1 MPQETTVKSTTS
13 TAEGVELPPI
23 NNCYH
28 SSSDSSFS
36 PLHIRQ
42 SQHRHALLTDPLV
55 GAEGELEDHYFH
67 SELTN
72 RSDPTLVASSVSIIQ
87 QSNSGTKLDDKDEAT
102 TDESW
107 MHPYPHFQVSSSS
120 RYDKITREQLLSSK
134 AHALGLLSSK
144 NWTKNTKASTSD
156 NGDALLTRIRSLP
169 GRIPKELNYMPTLD
183 GVNESLH
190 ASNSRINSSKANSV
204 TDTIHNRIQTAAA
217 GTHMGHT
224 RLANQSR
231 PIHTSKGSS
240 KSQHQRATSST
251 KPQLRNQ
258 RVPLASKLS
267 HPKQRLSGI
276 HHSRQLSSGSN
287 ISYIGQVSDR
297 LQGILKVKHENS
309 TFIRNSTS
317 SMVAS

>member
-1 MPQETTVKSTTS
+1 MVLLPRTKRRPSNQQHQQQRVWNCHQSTTVIT
-13 TAEGVELPPI
+13 VQVI
-23 NNCYH
+23 RH
-28 SSSDSSFS
+28 S
-36 PLHIRQ
+36 PLYTSGSPSIDMRY
-42 SQHRHALLTDPLV
+42 SQILL
-55 GAEGELEDHYFH
+55 LEQKE
-67 SELTN
+67 S
-72 RSDPTLVASSVSIIQ
+72 LVASSVSIIQ
-87 QSNSGTKLDDKDEAT
+87 QSNSGTK
-102 TDESW
+102 
-107 MHPYPHFQVSSSS
+107 FQVSSSS
-120 RYDKITREQLLSSK
+120 CYDKITREQLLSSK

>member
-1 MPQETTVKSTTS
+1 MTVKSTTS

-23 NNCYH
+23 SSCYH
-28 SSSDSSFS
+28 SLSDSSFS
-36 PLHIRQ
+36 PVHIRQ

-87 QSNSGTKLDDKDEAT
+87 QSSSGTKLDDKDEAT

-190 ASNSRINSSKANSV
+190 ASNSSSKANSA

-217 GTHMGHT
+217 GTHVGHT

-240 KSQHQRATSST
+240 KPQHQRATSST

-267 HPKQRLSGI
+267 HPKKRLGGI
-276 HHSRQLSSGSN
+276 HHNRQLSSGSN

-309 TFIRNSTS
+309 TFIRNS
-317 SMVAS
+317 MVAS